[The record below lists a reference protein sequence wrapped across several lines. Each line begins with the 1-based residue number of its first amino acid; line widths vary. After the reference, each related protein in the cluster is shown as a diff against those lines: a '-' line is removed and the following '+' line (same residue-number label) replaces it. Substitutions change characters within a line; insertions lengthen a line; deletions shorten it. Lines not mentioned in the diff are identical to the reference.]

1 MKKFI
6 VLAFLAFPLVFS
18 SCDDE
23 VETMIIDS
31 SLPQGDFNVEANGQ
45 FMAQNGTPT
54 SGSVELGIDS
64 EDDAFLRLSDNFM
77 TELGT
82 GTVSLYLSTT
92 NEDLNEVF
100 NPGSGNPDVKLIGI
114 VQRNGEHFFKLNSAV
129 DSKYTHVILW
139 CASAGIPFGN
149 AELAQN

>member
-45 FMAQNGTPT
+45 F
-54 SGSVELGIDS
+54 SGS
-64 EDDAFLRLSDNFM
+64 
-77 TELGT
+77 
-82 GTVSLYLSTT
+82 
-92 NEDLNEVF
+92 
-100 NPGSGNPDVKLIGI
+100 
-114 VQRNGEHFFKLNSAV
+114 
-129 DSKYTHVILW
+129 
-139 CASAGIPFGN
+139 
-149 AELAQN
+149 